1 MIDRFTRFALPLC
14 LALAACDEPAEP
26 DTPDVEV
33 AYLLDRVNGVAP
45 PAPVCEEGELDQT
58 LEFES
63 IALRVD
69 DTYGRAQV
77 IRIEDDPPIQQ
88 EEEGDFARTDSTIL
102 LINAADDTLTL
113 TLLDVDGDRVRR
125 IHTCGDTLRYS
136 SVPVGEA
143 E

>member
-1 MIDRFTRFALPLC
+1 MINRFARFALPLS

-45 PAPVCEEGELDQT
+45 PAPVCESGTVEQT

-63 IALRVD
+63 VALRDD

-77 IRIEDDPPIQQ
+77 IRIDDVSPIQQ
-88 EEEGDFARTDSTIL
+88 E
-102 LINAADDTLTL
+102 
-113 TLLDVDGDRVRR
+113 
-125 IHTCGDTLRYS
+125 
-136 SVPVGEA
+136 
-143 E
+143 